1 MPVSL
6 ISFFH
11 LAYSSTLFMEV
22 TSSSWNIFAL
32 PLDWMM
38 SLDKYD
44 DCCRE
49 LFKCWLLLNITVRK
63 CHLTNYSTFQEQL
76 YRYSCFDDKKFELF
90 LPRVWCL
97 LKRYKTFFGCG
108 QNEGQGTQGALPVSV
123 FECLNRMFG
132 VSFECFASPLNCY
145 FKQYCSAFP
154 DTDSCFGSR
163 G

>member
-1 MPVSL
+1 MSTVLNVKLTCFILRQQKRQNCCSELFQKL
-6 ISFFH
+6 IIAQYNLKELFH
-11 LAYSSTLFMEV
+11 LTH
-22 TSSSWNIFAL
+22 
-32 PLDWMM
+32 
-38 SLDKYD
+38 
-44 DCCRE
+44 C
-49 LFKCWLLLNITVRK
+49 
-63 CHLTNYSTFQEQL
+63 STFQEQL

-97 LKRYKTFFGCG
+97 LKRYKTFFGSG

-123 FECLNRMFG
+123 FECLNKMFG

-145 FKQYCSAFP
+145 FKQFCSAFP